1 MTHAEEIL
9 NNFKN
14 EVSKLSKNIIFPEGS
29 DERTIDAVAILC
41 KEGLINAT
49 IIGDEEKLRN
59 SFKNKNL
66 SEDTLKKIF
75 IINNLSDKKLLEEY
89 SEIYYELRKTKGL
102 TLSEARIAME
112 NHLFFAA
119 MMLHLG
125 KVDGMVAGAEN
136 TTGNVL
142 RSALRI
148 VGLKSGMKT
157 VSSCFIMVTNK
168 KEFGQDGCLIF
179 ADCAVNI
186 DPDANALA
194 DIAISSAESAKKL
207 LNIEEPR
214 VALLSFSTMGSAAS
228 ESTEKVLKA
237 LETVKS
243 NNDSLLIDGEMQ
255 LDAAL
260 IPDIAK
266 RKAPN
271 SDVAGKANVLIFPNL
286 DSANIG
292 YKLVERFAD
301 ASAIGP
307 IIQGLK
313 KPVNDLSRGCKVE
326 DIVNVAV
333 ITALQAR

>member
-9 NNFKN
+9 NGFKQ
-14 EVSKLSKNIIFPEGS
+14 EVKKLSKNIIFPEGS

-41 KEGLINAT
+41 KEELINAV
-49 IIGDEEKLRN
+49 IIGDEDKLQN
-59 SFKNKNL
+59 SFKNRNL
-66 SEDTLKKIF
+66 SEEVLKKIT

-89 SEIYYELRKTKGL
+89 AEIYYELRKAKGL
-102 TLSEARIAME
+102 TLSEARLSME
-112 NHLFFAA
+112 NPLFFAA

-148 VGLKSGMKT
+148 VGLQTGMKT

-194 DIAISSAESAKKL
+194 DIAISSAESAKVL
-207 LNIEEPR
+207 LNINEPR
-214 VALLSFSTMGSAAS
+214 VAMLSFSTMGSATS
-228 ESTEKVLKA
+228 ESTEKVLNA
-237 LETVKS
+237 LETVK
-243 NNDSLLIDGEMQ
+243 NNCSRLSIDGEMQ

-271 SDVAGKANVLIFPNL
+271 SNVAGKANVLIFPNL

-333 ITALQAR
+333 ITALQGR